1 MPIPTY
7 RPCRLIRNVNHLIRR
22 ELKIDPRFAVVKEV
36 SYEELMVD
44 LEGAFA
50 RILMEQREDG
60 VGVDITIT
68 RNLGLTIG
76 GEIGTWDLY
85 GFPRSTNVYIVNA
98 HDHTIVYKAD

>member
-1 MPIPTY
+1 M
-7 RPCRLIRNVNHLIRR
+7 
-22 ELKIDPRFAVVKEV
+22 DPHFAVVKEV
-36 SYEELMVD
+36 SYEELMAG
-44 LEGAFA
+44 LNGAFM
-50 RILMEQREDG
+50 RLLSEQQEDG
-60 VGVDITIT
+60 VGADITIT